1 MIRPISSVVLSLVA
15 ACGVLGMIVL
25 LVRFGS
31 LSESPAYLLWWGFH
45 GWVMSPFLGI
55 LLLAF
60 LYRSREV
67 SWVLVL
73 LVAIV
78 VVASLIPYYN
88 AMFFKRSDGTVM
100 LLFLFLPVYQ
110 WGGLLA
116 SLLLYWVVSAFI
128 SRYRRR

>member
-1 MIRPISSVVLSLVA
+1 MIRPISSVVLSSVA

-25 LVRFGS
+25 LVRTGS
-31 LSESPAYLLWWGFH
+31 LNASPAHLGWWEVLA
-45 GWVMSPFLGI
+45 WAMSPFLGI

-73 LVAIV
+73 LVALV

-88 AMFFKRSDGTVM
+88 AMFFKGPSTVV
-100 LLFLFLPVYQ
+100 LLLMFSPIYQ
-110 WGGLLA
+110 WAGLLA
-116 SLLLYWVVSAFI
+116 SLLLYWVVSAVI
-128 SRYRRR
+128 IMYRRR